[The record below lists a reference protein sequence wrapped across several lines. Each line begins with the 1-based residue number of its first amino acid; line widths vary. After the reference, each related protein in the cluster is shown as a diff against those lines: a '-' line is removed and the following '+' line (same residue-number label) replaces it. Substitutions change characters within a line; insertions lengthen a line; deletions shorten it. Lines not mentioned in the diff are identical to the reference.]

1 MFKCKDRVMVAAAAA
16 LQTGS
21 GSRRLITT
29 ETERFAANPSADDAY
44 KVPGRMGK
52 SEGKLFLRSEFPRP
66 NAGVSSILGVD
77 SEDRHHLFVGPGR
90 HPKFKAV

>member
-29 ETERFAANPSADDAY
+29 ETERFAANTADDAY